1 MIYKL
6 RFEEDF
12 EFVIVEANSISFATI
27 QENGKNEAFGVTF
40 SNFKYAVCYFTLIF
54 HIFCTKIFCPCH

>member
-40 SNFKYAVCYFTLIF
+40 SNFKYAGA
-54 HIFCTKIFCPCH
+54 